1 MPIKNF
7 ISAIGFKPKEN
18 TSGIFIKLFS
28 DGYCIEIDFE
38 KEIINYGNKIICES
52 KTSQNFSQS
61 ENFVVLECVNR
72 LLEKGYKPENITL
85 EKTWNAGHGT
95 SGRLD
100 ICVTR
105 DDGSE
110 YLLIE
115 CKTYGSAFEKEFA
128 RMKKDG
134 GQLFTY
140 FKFSN
145 KADLIMLYA
154 SELNGSDIIFR
165 NEIVKIEDDY
175 RTGDVKDFFEK
186 WNKLTKDNGIFEN
199 WVNPYNFESKAL
211 TINDLEE
218 IKQEDS
224 SFIFNRFLEI
234 LRHNVVSDKGNA
246 FNRIFTLF
254 LCKIYDEKDKEDS
267 HKELEF
273 QWFESPFTYEGV
285 YYEKDTHV
293 TFQIR
298 LTDLYKKGMKAFLE
312 KNVTDFS
319 ETEFNNR
326 YSFLTEEQRNPI
338 LQEFRK
344 VRLEK
349 NNEFAIKDVYDEQ
362 SFYDNAIVVKEI
374 VELLQGYKLRYTKK
388 QQYLSDFFELLLTTG
403 LKQESGQF
411 FTPVPVAQF
420 VIKSL
425 PIDKIIK
432 EKLHQ
437 GEKDEYLPYVIDYA
451 AGSGHFLTETMHEVQ
466 RIIDNNE
473 FNDIK
478 AEVKRF
484 IKQAKEYHFDWAF
497 DYVYG
502 IEKDYRLVKV
512 GKVGCYLHGDGL
524 ANVIHSDGLAN
535 FEHKDYKGKLAVKD
549 KNFKQENK
557 QFDIIISNPPYS
569 VSAFK
574 NAARQFYKDDDF
586 ELYDK
591 LTDNSSE
598 IECLFIER
606 TKQLLKDGGV
616 AGIILPS
623 SILSNTGIYS
633 KSREIIL
640 QYFDIVGITEL
651 GSNTF
656 MATGTNTVT
665 LFLRRRNNYESKNLK
680 IAIEKFFTD
689 FQDVTLNTVEKPFSK
704 YVHYVWEGI
713 SFDDYTSLLKKESN
727 KKIEEHELFKEYCK
741 KNKSYSLIQ
750 FLKQEIE
757 DPKNIELIEKLE
769 EKKEKAEK
777 DFWNNILENEKEKL
791 LYFIIAHPQKVV
803 VVKSGEKDAEKRFL
817 GYEFSNRRG
826 SEGIHPIQRGKNIE
840 DCTQL
845 FDPEVFDN
853 PTKASTYIYKA
864 FAGDYDFAIDE
875 ALQNNVSR
883 HNLVDMLTFDR
894 VEFEKNIS
902 LSVKKK
908 VKIESRWELKR
919 FDEAAQII
927 RGVTYSK
934 GDQTSDRTDK
944 IILTADNITL
954 NGSLEI
960 KKEVFLNN
968 DFEIS
973 NDKKLAKNDIFICF
987 SSGSKEHLGK
997 VAFIEKNT
1005 EYFAGGFMGIIRV
1018 NSNNEPKYFFQLL
1031 NTILRQTIRDVGS
1044 GSNINNLSGIINEV
1058 KIPLPPLDIQQK
1070 IVAEIEVLEA
1080 KEKRAKEEI
1089 ESLKNSIDSLFITT
1103 NTSSL
1108 KNLLIDINPSKSEAV
1123 KHSDDSN
1130 VSFLSMADVSNEGQI
1145 INLQTKKLK
1154 EVKSGFTFF
1163 QENDVLVAK
1172 ITPCTENGKGALVPK
1187 LENNIGFGSTE
1198 FFVLRTDQEKLLPK
1212 ILFYFTQSKDFRI
1225 NAEKEM
1231 TGTSGHRRVPKSF
1244 IENYE
1249 IPITSISEQQK
1260 IVSEIEKIEQKISA
1274 LQKEIDEI
1282 PKQKEAILK
1291 NYL

>member
-1 MPIKNF
+1 MKDLLQV
-7 ISAIGFKPKEN
+7 IGFQPKEN
-18 TSGIFIKLFS
+18 AKDIFIKKYP
-28 DGYCIEIDFE
+28 DGYIIEIDFH
-38 KEIINYGNKIICES
+38 KEIIKYGDKIICES
-52 KTSQNFSQS
+52 KTTQNFSQS

-72 LLEKGYKPENITL
+72 LLVKGYKPENITL
-85 EKTWNAGHGT
+85 EKTWAAGHGT

-105 DDGSE
+105 EDGSE

-115 CKTYGSAFEKEFA
+115 CKTHGKEFEKEFT

-145 KADLIMLYA
+145 KADVIMLYS
-154 SELNGSDIIFR
+154 SELKGKKIVYR
-165 NEIVKIEDDY
+165 NEIVKVEEDY
-175 RTGDVKDFFEK
+175 RTGDVKDFYDK
-186 WNKLTKDNGIFEN
+186 WNKLTKDNGVFDK
-199 WVNPYNFESKAL
+199 WVKPYNFESKAL

-254 LCKIYDEKDKEDS
+254 LCKIYDEKDKEDTD
-267 HKELEF
+267 KELEF

-285 YYEKDTHV
+285 HYEKDTHV

-319 ETEFNNR
+319 ESEFNNR
-326 YSFLTEEQRNPI
+326 YSFLTEEQRSPI

-362 SFYDNAIVVKEI
+362 SFYDNAVVVKEI

-425 PIDKIIK
+425 PIDNIIK
-432 EKLHQ
+432 EKLQ
-437 GEKDEYLPYVIDYA
+437 NGEKGEYLPYVIDYA

-473 FNDIK
+473 FPDVK

-484 IKQAKEYHFDWAF
+484 IKQAKEFHFDWAF

-535 FEHKDYKGKLAVKD
+535 FEHKDYKGKLAIKD
-549 KNFKQENK
+549 KNFEKDNK
-557 QFDIIISNPPYS
+557 QFDIIVSNPPYS
-569 VSAFK
+569 VAAFK
-574 NAARQFYKDDDF
+574 NAARQFYKDGDF

-680 IAIEKFFTD
+680 IAVDKFFTD
-689 FQDVTLNTVEKPFSK
+689 FQDVNLNGIEKPVTK
-704 YVHYVWEGI
+704 YVNHVWENI
-713 SFDDYTSLLKKESN
+713 SFEDYISLLKKEPN
-727 KKIEEHELFKEYCK
+727 KTVIEHEIYKEYQK
-741 KNKSYSLIQ
+741 K
-750 FLKQEIE
+750 LKA
-757 DPKNIELIEKLE
+757 K
-769 EKKEKAEK
+769 
-777 DFWNNILENEKEKL
+777 NEKEFWNLLLEKETDKL
-791 LYFIIAHPQKVV
+791 YYFIIAYPQKVV
-803 VVKSGEKDAEKRFL
+803 LVKSGEKDAEKRFL

-845 FDPEVFDN
+845 FDAEIFDN
-853 PTKASTYIYKA
+853 PEKASTYIYKA
-864 FAGDYDFAIDE
+864 FAGDFDCEIDE
-875 ALQNNVSR
+875 AMQNNVSH
-883 HNLVDMLTFDR
+883 HNLVDMMTFDR

-908 VKIESRWELKR
+908 VKIESKWELKKLGEISIIDYGTRIVKKSEQGTIYPVYGGGGETFRSDNFNREDTFIISR
-919 FDEAAQII
+919 FGMSPKCVRYISGKFFLNDS
-927 RGVTYSK
+927 G
-934 GDQTSDRTDK
+934 
-944 IILTADNITL
+944 LTL
-954 NGSLEI
+954 NTVNSEIINQDYLNQFLFLNQEMVYLSGQGVAQKNLEI
-960 KKEVFLNN
+960 ETF
-968 DFEIS
+968 
-973 NDKKLAKNDIFICF
+973 
-987 SSGSKEHLGK
+987 
-997 VAFIEKNT
+997 
-1005 EYFAGGFMGIIRV
+1005 
-1018 NSNNEPKYFFQLL
+1018 NSL
-1031 NTILRQTIRDVGS
+1031 
-1044 GSNINNLSGIINEV
+1044 
-1058 KIPLPPLDIQQK
+1058 KIPLPPIDIQQK
-1070 IVAEIEVLEA
+1070 IVSEIEVLEA
-1080 KEKRAKEEI
+1080 KEKKAKEEVEKLKFNI
-1089 ESLKNSIDSLFITT
+1089 SSSMVNLKFKEINLGSISDFKNGLNYSRNSLGELINIVGVGDFQNRFSPDVASLEKIQIDGNLSDDYLLKTNDILVVRSNGSANLVGRFLFIDNLKTK
-1103 NTSSL
+1103 TS
-1108 KNLLIDINPSKSEAV
+1108 
-1123 KHSDDSN
+1123 
-1130 VSFLSMADVSNEGQI
+1130 F
-1145 INLQTKKLK
+1145 
-1154 EVKSGFTFF
+1154 SGFT
-1163 QENDVLVAK
+1163 
-1172 ITPCTENGKGALVPK
+1172 I
-1187 LENNIGFGSTE
+1187 
-1198 FFVLRTDQEKLLPK
+1198 
-1212 ILFYFTQSKDFRI
+1212 RI
-1225 NAEKEM
+1225 
-1231 TGTSGHRRVPKSF
+1231 R
-1244 IENYE
+1244 IENENINSKFLCHYLKTDFVRNKIITDSSGSNIKSLNQTLLSNIK
-1249 IPITSISEQQK
+1249 IPLPSLSEQQK
-1260 IVSEIEKIEQKISA
+1260 IVSEIEKIEAKIKA
-1274 LQKEIDEI
+1274 LETEIAQI
-1282 PKQKEAILK
+1282 PKQKEAILQK
-1291 NYL
+1291 YLQ